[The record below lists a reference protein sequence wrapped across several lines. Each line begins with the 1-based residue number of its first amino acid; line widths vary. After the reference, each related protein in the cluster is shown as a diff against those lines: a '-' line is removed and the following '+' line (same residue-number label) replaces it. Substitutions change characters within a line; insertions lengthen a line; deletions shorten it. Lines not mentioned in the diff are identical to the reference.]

1 MMIIDPITGKTVF
14 LTANNVV
21 KNIQIHTEE
30 HRRTPITM
38 STHHEAQPNIVMK
51 YLVKILGWTMNEINH
66 QKYQQIYPKYIHG
79 ML

>member
-1 MMIIDPITGKTVF
+1 MIIDPITGKIMF
-14 LTANNVV
+14 LSQNIDV

-66 QKYQQIYPKYIHG
+66 QKYQQIINKNIST
-79 ML
+79 